1 MKIRRV
7 LLILKIQIKR
17 RTQIKFAFIGLGNP
31 DEKYAL
37 TKHNAG
43 FWILDEMASR
53 YKISFKPGKGDYVI
67 ASKSDKL
74 LLFKPTTGMNNSGKA
89 VQDISDSWNLMAKEI
104 FIILDDVDLPL
115 GSLRIKPKG
124 GDGSHRGLESVIY
137 SLHTNEFPRLRFG
150 IGTDEEMRPAEKYVL
165 KPFCSDDQLTALE
178 SVKVAAD
185 ALDSI
190 LFNGIENTMNRFNS

>member
-1 MKIRRV
+1 M
-7 LLILKIQIKR
+7 
-17 RTQIKFAFIGLGNP
+17 QIKFAFIGLGNP
-31 DEKYAL
+31 GEEYAL

-53 YKISFKPGKGDYVI
+53 YQISFKPGNGDYVI
-67 ASKSDKL
+67 ASKPDEIF
-74 LLFKPTTGMNNSGKA
+74 LFKPISGMNNSGK
-89 VQDISDSWNLMAKEI
+89 VVKDISKSWNLVSKEI

-115 GSLRIKPKG
+115 GSLRIRPKG

-150 IGTDEEMRPAEKYVL
+150 IGTDQNMRPAEKYVL
-165 KPFCSDDQLTALE
+165 KRFRSDDQQIALE
-178 SVKVAAD
+178 AVKRAVD

-190 LFNGIENTMNRFNS
+190 LFNGIEKTMNRVNS